1 MKLNLDLPKDKRDF
15 IERQVNH
22 LKKDSETFTLFCNAI
37 ESLSFEESW
46 SQKIFQ
52 CLTSNGKNPFKFP
65 TTTELEDCTY
75 GSAIVKQCELSG
87 TKWRSLEKEY
97 YQFLLDHYS
106 MEKKQ

>member
-1 MKLNLDLPKDKRDF
+1 MKLNLDLPKDKWDF

-65 TTTELEDCTY
+65 STTELKDCIM
-75 GSAIVKQCELSG
+75 GDSIIKQTEMKKI
-87 TKWRSLEKEY
+87 KWASIEKHY
-97 YQFLLDHYS
+97 YQFLLDNYS
-106 MEKKQ
+106 MEKK

>member
-1 MKLNLDLPKDKRDF
+1 MKLNLDLPKDKWDF

-52 CLTSNGKNPFKFP
+52 CLTSNGKNPSEPNTNSVSSILIPF
-65 TTTELEDCTY
+65 
-75 GSAIVKQCELSG
+75 LS
-87 TKWRSLEKEY
+87 K
-97 YQFLLDHYS
+97 
-106 MEKKQ
+106 

>member
-1 MKLNLDLPKDKRDF
+1 MKLNLDLPKDKWEF
-15 IERQVNH
+15 IERQIHH
-22 LKKDSETFTLFCNAI
+22 LKKDSETFTLLCNAI

-65 TTTELEDCTY
+65 STFELQECTN
-75 GSAIVKQCELSG
+75 GSGIVKQSEIAG
-87 TKWRSLEKEY
+87 IKWKSLEKQY

-106 MEKKQ
+106 MEKK

>member
-1 MKLNLDLPKDKRDF
+1 MKLNLDLPKDRWDF

-52 CLTSNGKNPFKFP
+52 CLMF
-65 TTTELEDCTY
+65 
-75 GSAIVKQCELSG
+75 
-87 TKWRSLEKEY
+87 
-97 YQFLLDHYS
+97 H
-106 MEKKQ
+106 

>member
-1 MKLNLDLPKDKRDF
+1 MKLQLDLPKDRWDF
-15 IERQVNH
+15 IKNKLEPFTN
-22 LKKDSETFTLFCNAI
+22 DSETITLFLNAI

-87 TKWRSLEKEY
+87 TKWRTLEVQY

-106 MEKKQ
+106 MQKK